1 MAGNTAAIDR
11 LTLEIQWES
20 YEPMAAICS
29 HWTITKDQLIR
40 LRDVWALPLRLDRAR
55 RYKPGRDD
63 RLEEPTPEEEAA
75 SLAGLALAPMVA
87 ARVTSVQA
95 HWSEREWRDRQV
107 SKPLAYTLARID
119 VPEDTRG
126 LVEDLSREVQW

>member
-20 YEPMAAICS
+20 YEPMAAICT
-29 HWTITKDQLIR
+29 HWTISKDQLIR
-40 LRDVWALPLRLDRAR
+40 LRDVWHLPLRLDRAR

-87 ARVTSVQA
+87 ARVTCVQA
-95 HWSEREWRDRQV
+95 HWTEREWRDRQV
-107 SKPLAYTLARID
+107 SKPQAYTLARID
-119 VPEDTRG
+119 VPQDTRDM
-126 LVEDLSREVQW
+126 VDDLNREVQW